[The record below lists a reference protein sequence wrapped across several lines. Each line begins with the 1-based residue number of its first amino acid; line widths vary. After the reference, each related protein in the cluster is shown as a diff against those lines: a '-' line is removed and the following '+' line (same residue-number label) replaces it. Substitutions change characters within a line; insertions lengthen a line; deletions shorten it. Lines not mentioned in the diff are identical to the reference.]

1 MYSRMDHHFRD
12 PMSAAA
18 IAAAATIAY
27 VYIRASMNNEKALPN
42 SAYFKPA
49 FLVGALVYVIVHQGN
64 AHQETITT
72 TPY

>member
-1 MYSRMDHHFRD
+1 MDHYFRD

-18 IAAAATIAY
+18 IAAGATFAY
-27 VYIRASMNNEKALPN
+27 IHMRASLNNEKALPN

-49 FLVGALVYVIVHQGN
+49 FLVAILVYIIVHQGN
-64 AHQETITT
+64 ARHETISS